1 MGILTEQTTFAFS
14 MALEI
19 LGRRYVSWGF
29 NVDNLEDWL
38 TTLEK
43 LTDNVDFSIT
53 HRNDWLAL
61 NRLKWELTAAYDLWK
76 KQSQEISEAPQAQ
89 DLQEYMADF
98 ATSVLKEQAQ
108 ALK

>member
-1 MGILTEQTTFAFS
+1 

-29 NVDNLEDWL
+29 NVDNLENWL

-43 LTDNVDFSIT
+43 LTDDLDFAIT
-53 HRNDWLAL
+53 NRNDWLAL
-61 NRLKWELTAAYDLWK
+61 NRLKWELMAAHDLWQ
-76 KQSQEISEAPQAQ
+76 KQSQEISEAPQVQ

-98 ATSVLKEQAQ
+98 ATSVLKEQTQ
-108 ALK
+108 TLK

>member
-1 MGILTEQTTFAFS
+1 
-14 MALEI
+14 MALDVYGKPYI
-19 LGRRYVSWGF
+19 SWGF
-29 NVDNLEDWL
+29 NVEKLEEWL

-53 HRNDWLAL
+53 HRNDWLSL
-61 NRLKWELTAAYDLWK
+61 CRLKWELTAAHDLWQ
-76 KQSQEISEAPQAQ
+76 KQNQEISEAPQAQ